1 MVLDFAQLPHR
12 RYNLLTDEWVLVS
25 PHRTRRPWQGLVEE
39 SPVEERP
46 PYDPTCPLCPG
57 NVRSSGQ
64 RNPAYTDTFVFP
76 NDFPAL
82 LPEAAAPA
90 SEPPL
95 FKAAPVRG
103 ACRVLCYSPRHDL
116 TLARMEVPAIRRVV
130 TMWVEQYAE
139 LAASYRWVQLFE
151 NHGAMMGTSTP
162 HPHGQVW
169 ATDVVPTLPAR
180 ENRAQRIYFEVHRTP
195 LLVAYMRAELDRKE
209 RVVDVNEHWVVLV
222 PFWATWPFETLVVPR
237 RPAARLTD
245 LNDRELDALAETLKR
260 LLARYDNLF
269 HTDFP
274 YSMGWHNAPSFTE
287 PAPHWQ
293 LHAHF
298 YPPLLRSA
306 TVRKFMVG
314 FEMLAE
320 PQRDLTPEE
329 AAERLRSQP
338 TIHYLEKPQEDR

>member
-1 MVLDFAQLPHR
+1 MALDFTQLPHR
-12 RYNLLTDEWVLVS
+12 RYNPLADEWVLVS
-25 PHRTRRPWQGLVEE
+25 PHRTKRPWQGLVEE
-39 SPVEERP
+39 APDTQRP
-46 PYDPTCPLCPG
+46 AYDPACPLCPG

-82 LPEAAAPA
+82 LPETAVPA
-90 SEPPL
+90 SESPL
-95 FKAAPVRG
+95 FQTAPVRG
-103 ACRVLCYSPRHDL
+103 TCRVLCFSPRHDL

-151 NHGAMMGTSTP
+151 NHGAMMGTSNP

-180 ENRAQRIYFEVHRTP
+180 EDRAQQAYFEAHGTP
-195 LLVAYMRAELDRKE
+195 LLVAYTRAELEHQE
-209 RVVDVNEHWVVLV
+209 RVVDADDHWVVLV

-245 LNDRELDALAETLKR
+245 LNDQELDALAETLKR
-260 LLARYDNLF
+260 LLVRYDNLF

-274 YSMGWHNAPSFTE
+274 YSMGWHNAPRFTE

-293 LHAHF
+293 VHAHF

-329 AAERLRSQP
+329 AAERLRSQS
-338 TIHYLEKPQEDR
+338 TTHYLERSPEER